1 MKYWID
7 PTRVQWRV
15 VDGEAVVV
23 DVAST
28 YYYGLNRTGTVVWR
42 LLAEHA
48 MSRED
53 LVACLASEYG
63 RAPAEVDADVGAL
76 LEDLVRERL
85 VQER

>member
-7 PTRVQWRV
+7 PARVQWRV

-42 LLAEHA
+42 LLAERA

-85 VQER
+85 VEER

>member
-1 MKYWID
+1 MNYWID

-42 LLAEHA
+42 LLTERA

-63 RAPAEVDADVGAL
+63 RPPAEVDADVGAL

-85 VQER
+85 VEER